1 MEKQV
6 AAVLLIFCIY
16 VHFSLMPFSAYIYLL
31 GLPTHDLSLNHGFCS
46 QFFFWRGGG
55 GIGYLVS
62 SCSFLLSARTWC
74 NTHPFTSFCLGYHF
88 SCPCER
94 VYFLQRSD
102 GGGGGISVLALQH
115 LTVVATDPC
124 ASSVLSKTTLSA
136 GVSPAWARNFS
147 FMTAPLS
154 SFKLPE
160 GNY

>member
-102 GGGGGISVLALQH
+102 GGGGG
-115 LTVVATDPC
+115 
-124 ASSVLSKTTLSA
+124 
-136 GVSPAWARNFS
+136 NFS
-147 FMTAPLS
+147 PGSATPDSGCNRPMCLFSP
-154 SFKLPE
+154 F
-160 GNY
+160 